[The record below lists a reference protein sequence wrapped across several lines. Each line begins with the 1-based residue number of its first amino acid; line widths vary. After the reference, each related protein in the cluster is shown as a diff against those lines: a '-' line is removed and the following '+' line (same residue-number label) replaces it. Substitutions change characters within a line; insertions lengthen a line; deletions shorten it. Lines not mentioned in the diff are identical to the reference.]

1 MSSGAF
7 EEIEGYQGQSP
18 NSLERVASSLIC
30 LELSAVAV
38 TTVWLSRAS
47 SRAFL

>member
-1 MSSGAF
+1 MSSDAF

-18 NSLERVASSLIC
+18 NSPKRVTSSSIC
-30 LELSAVAV
+30 LELSAVVA

-47 SRAFL
+47 S